1 MKQLLSVFL
10 CVTVLVS
17 LVAVGAIIP
26 AHAANGVDFLRESS
40 LSCNGATASLQ
51 NGVLTVTATAADQEV
66 GLVVSEAADLETY
79 PVWQGTVES
88 SVPFDIVFYDKTHA
102 KWIYAAA
109 NFCYEFENNNGAS
122 LPLPAGRHQE
132 SFAITGAYTWNGDAL
147 PADAAINAII
157 FVLRAPGT
165 LKVERCA
172 MTTGNVFTAA
182 YPDTIY
188 QMDKTLIKAIPHNTT
203 VDVFCKNARRQFD
216 TVKTVVKKNGKT
228 ATASE
233 YIGTGDLVTLNNGE
247 QSVSYTAVVRGDLD
261 ANGTIST
268 ADVRRLLI
276 FCIGASQFSE
286 AQTAAADILTD
297 NAINTKDARQ
307 LLSDALFTPSMQY
320 TQEKVVQTETFMSET
335 KYDTFLTSAAR
346 DTMVAGLKQNLVPQ
360 GLAQSHK
367 TNLLYMSAYA
377 SDGDNSAVLVYEPS
391 GRLCA
396 EYVIYNA
403 DGSPCT
409 NHLGGVAVT
418 DTTLFISYD
427 SDTAYR
433 VAAVPLGSL
442 VTRGTQKVFLSTTYE
457 VPVATSFLSYY
468 DGYLW
473 MGNFYLPSGG
483 YDLMRILNYTTNVN
497 GEAYGCY
504 IAGYDISKLG
514 TDRLSPA
521 NNQAYATPDVM
532 MAAPQKVQGMA
543 FDTQTNTV
551 ILSHSWGRK
560 NDSSLAFYTV
570 DIHKKADTTVTLNN
584 TEVPCFLLAN
594 SAKQVKTLPMTE
606 GITLGGDGTV
616 RVLYESGAN
625 KYSDGL
631 HRTDYIW
638 RYTY

>member
-1 MKQLLSVFL
+1 MKRLLSVIL
-10 CVTVLVS
+10 CTTVLFS
-17 LVAVGAIIP
+17 LTAVGAVMP
-26 AHAANGVDFLRESS
+26 AEAADGVDFLRESS
-40 LSCNGATASLQ
+40 LSCAGATANLQ
-51 NGVLTVTATAADQEV
+51 NGVLTITATAADQEV
-66 GLVVSEAADLETY
+66 GLVVSEAANLTTY

-88 SVPFDIVFYDKTHA
+88 SVPFDIVFYDKAHA

-132 SFAITGAYTWNGDAL
+132 SFAVTGAYTWNGDAL
-147 PADAAINAII
+147 PTDAAINSII
-157 FVLRAPGT
+157 FILRAPGT

-172 MTTGNVFTAA
+172 MTNGNAFTAA
-182 YPDTIY
+182 YPDTVY
-188 QMDKTLIKAIPHNTT
+188 QTHNTFIKAIPHNTT

-228 ATASE
+228 ATASD
-233 YIGTGDLVTLNNGE
+233 YIGTGDLITLNSGE
-247 QSVSYTAVVRGDLD
+247 QTASFTAVVRGDLD
-261 ANGTIST
+261 GSGTVST
-268 ADVRRLLI
+268 TDVRRLLI
-276 FCIGASQFSE
+276 YCLSSAQFSD
-286 AQTAAADILTD
+286 AQIAAADMLTD
-297 NAINTKDARQ
+297 NTVNTKDARQ
-307 LLSDALFTPSMQY
+307 LLSDSLFPPSMQF
-320 TQEKVVQTETFMSET
+320 TQEQVVQKDTFTSET
-335 KYDTFLTSAAR
+335 KYNTFLASSAR

-377 SDGDNSAVLVYEPS
+377 SDGGNSAVLVYTPS

-403 DGSPCT
+403 DGTPCT
-409 NHLGGVAVT
+409 KHLGGLAVT

-427 SDTAYR
+427 SSNTYR
-433 VAAVPLGSL
+433 VAAVPLHNL
-442 VTRGTQKVFLSTTYE
+442 VTRGTQKVFLNTTYE

-483 YDLMRILNYTTNVN
+483 YDLMRILNYTTPVN

-514 TDRLSPA
+514 AERLSPA
-521 NNQAYATPDVM
+521 SGQAYATPDVI

-543 FDTQTNTV
+543 FDTKTDTV

-570 DIHKKADTTVTLNN
+570 DITKKADTTITLNN
-584 TEVPCFLLAN
+584 TDVPCFLLAN
-594 SAKQVKTLPMTE
+594 SAKQIKTLPMTE